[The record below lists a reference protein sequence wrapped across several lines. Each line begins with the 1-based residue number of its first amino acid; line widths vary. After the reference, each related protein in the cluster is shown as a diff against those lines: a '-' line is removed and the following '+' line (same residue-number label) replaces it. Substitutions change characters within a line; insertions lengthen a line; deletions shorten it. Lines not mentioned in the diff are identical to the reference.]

1 MGTQRN
7 GNGEFLN
14 YKPKYILG
22 GPSKASTLAVLRAAM
37 NTGNDVESDGTITT
51 LIDSRLSGTTKWYT
65 VADPMHGGILIA
77 VLNGTEGQPR
87 FERITNPPS
96 TAGDG
101 LHFKCGY
108 DFRVVCGNY
117 KALTYNPGA

>member
-1 MGTQRN
+1 
-7 GNGEFLN
+7 
-14 YKPKYILG
+14 
-22 GPSKASTLAVLRAAM
+22 M
-37 NTGNDVESDGTITT
+37 NTGNDGESDGTITT

-77 VLNGTEGQPR
+77 VLAGTEGQPR
-87 FERITNPPS
+87 FERIMNAPS
-96 TAGDG
+96 GAPDG